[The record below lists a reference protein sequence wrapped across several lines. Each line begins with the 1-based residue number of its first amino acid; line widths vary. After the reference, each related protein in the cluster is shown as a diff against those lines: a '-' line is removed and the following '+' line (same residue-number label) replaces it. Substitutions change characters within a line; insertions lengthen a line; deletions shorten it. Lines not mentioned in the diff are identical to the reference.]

1 MDELRRRPDYDNGSL
16 LLVFTPVQFIDVF
29 LSPDIGVFSVGLCPD
44 LIKVPK
50 FFYCDR
56 CDRSVLFPDRFLDI
70 EGSRIF
76 GSADREFHDDVPP
89 TVILY
94 HI

>member
-1 MDELRRRPDYDNGSL
+1 MDELRRRPAYDNGSL

-50 FFYCDR
+50 FSTVTVVTDPF
-56 CDRSVLFPDRFLDI
+56 SF
-70 EGSRIF
+70 RIDF
-76 GSADREFHDDVPP
+76 W
-89 TVILY
+89 T
-94 HI
+94 